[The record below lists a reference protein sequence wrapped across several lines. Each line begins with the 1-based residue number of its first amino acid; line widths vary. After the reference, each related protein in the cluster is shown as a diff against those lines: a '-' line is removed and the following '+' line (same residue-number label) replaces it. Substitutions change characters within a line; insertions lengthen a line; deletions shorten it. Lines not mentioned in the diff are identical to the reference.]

1 MGNAGM
7 MKSPLAAALLAACVA
22 AAAAAAAA
30 TAAEADTAAVA
41 ARPSPAPTESV
52 VGQGWAGNS
61 VNAVVFRKNSLV
73 SDRHTQ
79 YVGYYDA
86 ARYLVLGKRKLGTSR
101 WTTRRTQYQGNAADA
116 HNAISLMLDGAGY
129 LHVSW
134 DHHNN
139 ALRYARGVKP
149 GSLELGAK
157 LAMIGADEESVSY
170 PEFYRLPDGNLLFFY
185 RLGGSGRGDLVINRY
200 DAATRRWSRLHTNLI
215 TGEGQRNA
223 YWQAF
228 LDHRGTLHLSWVW
241 RESPDVASNHD
252 LAYARSRDGGVT
264 WEKSNG
270 ERYALPIS
278 AAGAEYAVRI
288 PANSELINQTSM
300 AADRDGHPYI
310 ASYWRDAGSAIP
322 QYHVVFHDGAGWTV
336 RALDFRKTA
345 FSLSGEGTK
354 RIPIAR
360 PQIMVDSGPG
370 AGKPGGLL
378 VFRDEER
385 GSKVSV
391 ASISDFASGQW
402 RVSDL
407 TDASVGSWEP
417 SFDTELWR
425 RSGILSLFVQAVQQ
439 IDGEGRAAVPAQPV
453 RVLDWRPR

>member
-1 MGNAGM
+1 
-7 MKSPLAAALLAACVA
+7 MKKSALAATLMAVCAVLMDGAGAGEG
-22 AAAAAAAA
+22 AAA
-30 TAAEADTAAVA
+30 TAAAGAPVT
-41 ARPSPAPTESV
+41 PAPTESV
-52 VGQGWAGNS
+52 VGRGWANNS

-73 SDRHTQ
+73 SDRQTQ
-79 YVGYYDA
+79 YIAYYDA
-86 ARYLVLGKRKLGTSR
+86 DRYLVLGKRKLGTSR
-101 WTTRRTQYQGNAADA
+101 WITRRTRYQGNAADA

-149 GSLELGAK
+149 GSLELGPK
-157 LAMIGADEESVSY
+157 LPMIGADEESVSY

-200 DAATRRWSRLHTNLI
+200 EAATRRWSRLHTNLV
-215 TGEGQRNA
+215 TGEGKRNA

-228 LDHRGTLHLSWVW
+228 LDHKGTLHLSWVW

-264 WEKSNG
+264 WEKSSG
-270 ERYALPIS
+270 ERYALPID

-288 PANSELINQTSM
+288 PPNSELINQTSM

-322 QYHVVFHDGAGWTV
+322 QYHVVFHDGDQWAV
-336 RALDFRKTA
+336 RSLDFRKTA
-345 FSLSGEGTK
+345 FSLSGQGTK
-354 RIPIAR
+354 HILIAR
-360 PQIMVDSGPG
+360 PQIMVDIADADAR

-391 ASISDFASGQW
+391 ARISDFAAGKWQ
-402 RVSDL
+402 VGDL
-407 TDASVGSWEP
+407 TGASVGAWEP
-417 SFDTELWR
+417 SFDTEMWR
-425 RSGILSLFVQAVQQ
+425 RSGVLSLFVQEVRQV
-439 IDGEGRAAVPAQPV
+439 DGEGRAAVPAEPV